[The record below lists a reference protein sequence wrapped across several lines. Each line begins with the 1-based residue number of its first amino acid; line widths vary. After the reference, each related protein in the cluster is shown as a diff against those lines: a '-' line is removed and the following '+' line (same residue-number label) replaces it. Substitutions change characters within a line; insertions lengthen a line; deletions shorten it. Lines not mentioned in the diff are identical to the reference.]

1 MALISDDI
9 KKTFSSGGD
18 GRGLG
23 EASIRGRVSVCRTVR
38 TMDHGTTEAFSL
50 DWVGLVW
57 FGFVC
62 RTVQWSVAG
71 LSINRNG
78 APANRSSGP
87 STGISHKK
95 GHKQEVTQLTEVW
108 SSWRKPLTVGSN

>member
-1 MALISDDI
+1 MQ
-9 KKTFSSGGD
+9 D
-18 GRGLG
+18 G
-23 EASIRGRVSVCRTVR
+23 A
-38 TMDHGTTEAFSL
+38 DHGTTEAFSL

-95 GHKQEVTQLTEVW
+95 GHKQEVTQLTAKSGAPGE
-108 SSWRKPLTVGSN
+108 SL

>member
-9 KKTFSSGGD
+9 KKTLSSGGD

-50 DWVGLVW
+50 DWVVLVW
-57 FGFVC
+57 FGLILY
-62 RTVQWSVAG
+62 AG
-71 LSINRNG
+71 LCSG
-78 APANRSSGP
+78 AWLGC
-87 STGISHKK
+87 
-95 GHKQEVTQLTEVW
+95 L
-108 SSWRKPLTVGSN
+108 